1 MSQDV
6 FSDSSR
12 RYYLS
17 EVKHFSIYK
26 ENDGLPLNQRHGEG
40 GKYMMTL
47 LIMVRKDTP
56 VLSFLDRQ

>member
-1 MSQDV
+1 
-6 FSDSSR
+6 
-12 RYYLS
+12 LS